1 MSKRALDGSR
11 GEERRGGWRCY
22 DKGAV
27 MGGGVCK
34 GLAAVT
40 RAKQA
45 RSSPTSN
52 STGRGLVNSVALVN
66 PNTSADVTVSFFFIY
81 FIYLSFGLRRVFF
94 CLFFRGV
101 HSPVC
106 TGVYGCVRVCT
117 GVYGCVQVDVF
128 RVSVKSNAE
137 EAPSKRFRFF
147 FTNNLNLFWIELHW
161 IYR

>member
-1 MSKRALDGSR
+1 MVETGARWQQ

-66 PNTSADVTVSFFFIY
+66 PNPSADVTVSFFFY
-81 FIYLSFGLRRVFF
+81 LFHLFIVWIASGFF

-106 TGVYGCVRVCT
+106 TGVYGCVQVCT
-117 GVYGCVQVDVF
+117 SGCVSC
-128 RVSVKSNAE
+128 VSEEQRRGSAE
-137 EAPSKRFRFF
+137 
-147 FTNNLNLFWIELHW
+147 
-161 IYR
+161 